1 MCWWLTRNNNL
12 AQQVKSLQEEIRL
25 LDREKH
31 QYKKQVIEQ
40 AQRFSILSDKFMW
53 LVKKQKAIVN
63 GNQEAKAENERK
75 AVGSVASGE
84 GKETA
89 IVGRVE
95 GGEEGTNG
103 TKTDA

>member
-1 MCWWLTRNNNL
+1 
-12 AQQVKSLQEEIRL
+12 
-25 LDREKH
+25 
-31 QYKKQVIEQ
+31 
-40 AQRFSILSDKFMW
+40 MW

-63 GNQEAKAENERK
+63 GNQETKTENERK
-75 AVGSVASGE
+75 AVGSITPGE

-95 GGEEGTNG
+95 GGEEGTHG